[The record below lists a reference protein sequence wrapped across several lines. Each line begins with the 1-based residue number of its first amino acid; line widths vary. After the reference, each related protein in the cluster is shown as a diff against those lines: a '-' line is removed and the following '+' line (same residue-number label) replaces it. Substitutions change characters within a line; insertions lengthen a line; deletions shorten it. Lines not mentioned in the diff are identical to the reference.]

1 MYQSAD
7 QGWSA
12 LPVFGGSGWKFI
24 ESMVRLWGMGY
35 LAFLVISFLAATGYA
50 KPKAVCDLDI
60 PKGGVKA

>member
-12 LPVFGGSGWKFI
+12 LPGFDGSGWKNK
-24 ESMVRLWGMGY
+24 ESVVSLLPMGY
-35 LAFLVISFLAATGYA
+35 LAFLVLSSLATTGYA

-60 PKGGVKA
+60 SKGGVKA